1 MAALGWY
8 AVMKRA
14 KFTHKPRVG
23 ALTRVYGMPMETGER
38 VALRSDKSWT
48 GRVASPEEDGVV
60 SVDGDDG
67 GRPGVCR
74 WTRVDVV
81 AEDKSWPPKGMETK

>member
-1 MAALGWY
+1 
-8 AVMKRA
+8 
-14 KFTHKPRVG
+14 
-23 ALTRVYGMPMETGER
+23 MPMETGER

-67 GRPGVCR
+67 WQARRLPVDAL
-74 WTRVDVV
+74 DVV
-81 AEDKSWPPKGMETK
+81 SEDKSWPPSGMETK